1 MSETT
6 ENFEQPVPDY
16 QSGTETPSA
25 GRNALVVNLEGF
37 EGPID
42 LLLSLARDQKVDLT
56 KISVLALA
64 EQYLQYIQEAKR
76 LRLEIAADYLVMA
89 AWLTYLK
96 SRLLLPVEETEG
108 EEPTAAEM
116 AAALQFQLQ
125 RLEAMRKAAETLFAR
140 PLLGRDV
147 FPRGAP
153 EGIRVVTN
161 RSMRPLCLRCLRPMA
176 PSSAAARWKRS
187 PLSSSNSFRSMTRS
201 AACAACSKSPDWATL
216 SSFLPE
222 DLLEGL
228 PTRAAIA
235 ATFVASLELVRDG
248 HAEIRQDQRFGP
260 IYFRSRPEES
270 ASSSEQAGAQ
280 ALTINPELEL
290 DERTDLLRLAE
301 AVLFAAA
308 EPLDVAS
315 IAAQLPEG
323 TDVPELLEDLHKLYA
338 GRGVNLV
345 NVGGKWTLRTAPDLA
360 DRLKIERVASVVC
373 RGPPMKRLR
382 WSPTINP

>member
-6 ENFEQPVPDY
+6 ENFEQPIPDY
-16 QSGTETPSA
+16 QSGSEASVAENGT
-25 GRNALVVNLEGF
+25 LVVNLEGF

-42 LLLSLARDQKVDLT
+42 LLLTLARDQKVDLT

-64 EQYLQYIQEAKR
+64 EQYLEFIQEAKR

-89 AWLTYLK
+89 AWLAYLK

-125 RLEAMRKAAETLFAR
+125 RLEAMRAAAETLFAR

-153 EGIRVVTN
+153 EGIRVVTQSVYEGSLFEMLEAYGSLQRRGKAETLTIEQFELFSVDDALGRL
-161 RSMRPLCLRCLRPMA
+161 RSVLGKA
-176 PSSAAARWKRS
+176 
-187 PLSSSNSFRSMTRS
+187 
-201 AACAACSKSPDWATL
+201 PDWATL
-216 SSFLPE
+216 SSFLPD

-260 IYFRSRPEES
+260 IYFRSRPEDAAPS
-270 ASSSEQAGAQ
+270 TEQAGGAS
-280 ALTINPELEL
+280 L
-290 DERTDLLRLAE
+290 DD
-301 AVLFAAA
+301 
-308 EPLDVAS
+308 
-315 IAAQLPEG
+315 
-323 TDVPELLEDLHKLYA
+323 
-338 GRGVNLV
+338 
-345 NVGGKWTLRTAPDLA
+345 
-360 DRLKIERVASVVC
+360 
-373 RGPPMKRLR
+373 
-382 WSPTINP
+382 

>member
-6 ENFEQPVPDY
+6 ENFEQAVPDY
-16 QSGTETPSA
+16 QSGSETVA
-25 GRNALVVNLEGF
+25 ENGELVVNLEGF

-64 EQYLQYIQEAKR
+64 EQYLDYIQQARK

-89 AWLTYLK
+89 AWLAYLK

-153 EGIRVVTN
+153 EGIRVVTQSVYEASLFEMLEAYGSLQRRGKAETLTIEQFELFSVDDALGRL
-161 RSMRPLCLRCLRPMA
+161 RSVLG
-176 PSSAAARWKRS
+176 
-187 PLSSSNSFRSMTRS
+187 
-201 AACAACSKSPDWATL
+201 KSPDWATL
-216 SSFLPE
+216 ASFLPD

-260 IYFRSRPEES
+260 IYFRSRPEDA
-270 ASSSEQAGAQ
+270 ASSTEQAGG
-280 ALTINPELEL
+280 ESL
-290 DERTDLLRLAE
+290 DD
-301 AVLFAAA
+301 
-308 EPLDVAS
+308 
-315 IAAQLPEG
+315 
-323 TDVPELLEDLHKLYA
+323 
-338 GRGVNLV
+338 
-345 NVGGKWTLRTAPDLA
+345 
-360 DRLKIERVASVVC
+360 
-373 RGPPMKRLR
+373 
-382 WSPTINP
+382 